1 MEAMQRKTIR
11 IKFVGVCPGF
21 EPDWSVLY
29 IILTKYYDV
38 QIVDKDPD
46 YILCDAFEPFYDYCG
61 YPQVRIMVNG
71 ENYVPDF
78 NLVDY
83 AISRYPIEFQDRNFY
98 MPGCIYPIK
107 HWLALPQKDRNY
119 DNSIF
124 EGKPY
129 FANFISSH
137 DSEGNIRGDFFK
149 KLCEYKRVE
158 SPGTY
163 LNNCPNGTAVRW
175 SNESKT
181 DFQKKCKFT
190 LCFEST
196 AHNGFITEKITDAF
210 YSDTIPVYYGSP
222 NVTDIFNKDAFINC
236 SDYASFDAVI
246 EKIKELDQD
255 DEKYLQM
262 LRQPILVDPQYPQR
276 VLDDMDR
283 FICAIFDQPLEK
295 AYRRSRVYMP
305 KEHDEILAEV
315 MHRYNYSLDKRA
327 KKLVKQLL
335 KL

>member
-1 MEAMQRKTIR
+1 MNQKTVKV
-11 IKFVGVCPGF
+11 KFVGTCAGF
-21 EPDWSVLY
+21 EPYWMELY
-29 IILTKYYDV
+29 NIMKRHYDV

-83 AISRYPIEFQDRNFY
+83 AISRYPIQFGDRNFY
-98 MPGCIYPIK
+98 MPGCLYPLK
-107 HWLALPQKDRNY
+107 HWMALPEKDRNY
-119 DNSIF
+119 DRTIL
-124 EGKPY
+124 EEKTY
-129 FANFISSH
+129 FANFIASH
-137 DSEGNIRGDFFK
+137 ESEGNIRGDFFK

-158 SPGTY
+158 SPGKY
-163 LNNCPNGTAVRW
+163 LNNRSDCGVRW
-175 SNESKT
+175 DNESKT

-196 AHNGFITEKITDAF
+196 VHNGFITEKITDAF

-222 NVTDIFNKDAFINC
+222 NVTDIFNEAAFINC
-236 SDYASFDAVI
+236 ADYASFDDVI

-255 DEKYLQM
+255 DEKYLAM
-262 LRQPILVDPQYPQR
+262 LRQPILVDPGYTQR
-276 VLDDMDR
+276 VFDDMER
-283 FICAIFDQPLEK
+283 FCVSIFEQPIEK

-305 KEHDEILAEV
+305 KEYDEVLTKI
-315 MHRYNYSLDKRA
+315 MHKYNYSFIKRC
-327 KKLVKQLL
+327 KKLVKRLL